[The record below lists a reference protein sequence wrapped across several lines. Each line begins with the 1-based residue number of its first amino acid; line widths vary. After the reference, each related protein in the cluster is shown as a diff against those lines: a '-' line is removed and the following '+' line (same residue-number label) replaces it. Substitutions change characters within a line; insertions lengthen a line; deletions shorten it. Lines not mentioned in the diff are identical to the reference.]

1 MEKFLEDEDRKE
13 ERKSSQPVEDEE
25 DMIDLFDDVGD
36 EDEAGTMYGQYFN
49 EEDTGQDETRP
60 NAKLHEKESD
70 EDGGVGEVGEE
81 GDSAD
86 GDSEDGSEDIGHE
99 KKVNDI

>member
-13 ERKSSQPVEDEE
+13 ERKSSQPEEDEE

-60 NAKLHEKESD
+60 NIMLNEKEAD
-70 EDGGVGEVGEE
+70 EE
-81 GDSAD
+81 GDVD
-86 GDSEDGSEDIGHE
+86 EDEGDSEDGGSEHNGHE
-99 KKVNDI
+99 KKVNDLILL

>member
-13 ERKSSQPVEDEE
+13 ERKSSQPEEDEE

-49 EEDTGQDETRP
+49 EEDTGQDE
-60 NAKLHEKESD
+60 
-70 EDGGVGEVGEE
+70 GGEFQAE
-81 GDSAD
+81 GDGLLQSLGGRA
-86 GDSEDGSEDIGHE
+86 GIES
-99 KKVNDI
+99 